1 MQPTTPRTLPTGEVP
16 VEGGSLRYAVE
27 GSGPP
32 ILVLGS
38 AAYYRRTFSVGLR
51 EQATLVFVD
60 ARHFGR
66 LRPEYDPAGTSV
78 ETYVG
83 DIERI
88 RTEIGLESTTV
99 LGHSHHGN
107 LALEYVT
114 RHPDAATGLV
124 LIGTP
129 PVGVRATREA
139 GRRYWG
145 SRASDHR
152 KRVLRRNRDALGSG
166 GSPERSK
173 GEAFVARYVAE
184 GPRYWHDPT
193 FDASPLW
200 RDVPLNMRAI
210 DAFRRLFEDFELG
223 AVGSV
228 LQEVPTLVVMG
239 RHDYVVPPT
248 LWDDVAPGYQAL
260 SFHVLDRSGHTPQL
274 EEPRLF
280 DRILLEWLGDA
291 TTVPEG
297 PREEP
302 E

>member
-1 MQPTTPRTLPTGEVP
+1 
-16 VEGGSLRYAVE
+16 
-27 GSGPP
+27 P

-38 AAYYRRTFSVGLR
+38 VTYYRRTFSVGLR
-51 EQATLVFVD
+51 ERATLVFVD

-88 RTEIGLESTTV
+88 RTEIGLQSTTV
-99 LGHSHHGN
+99 LGHSHYGN

-139 GRRYWG
+139 GRRYWA
-145 SRASDHR
+145 SRASDYR
-152 KRVLRRNRDALGSG
+152 KRVLRSNRDALRSG
-166 GSPERSK
+166 RSLERSRR
-173 GEAFVARYVAE
+173 EAFVARYVAE

-200 RDVPLNMRAI
+200 RDVPLNMEVV
-210 DAFRRLFEDFELG
+210 DAFRGLFEDFELG
-223 AVGSV
+223 AVRRV
-228 LQEVPTLVVMG
+228 LEAVPTLAVMG

-248 LWDDVAPGYQAL
+248 LWDDMAPTHRAL
-260 SFHVLDRSGHTPQL
+260 SCHVLDRSGHTPQL

-280 DRILLEWLGDA
+280 DRILLQWLGDA
-291 TTVPEG
+291 TTVGERL
-297 PREEP
+297 REEA

>member
-1 MQPTTPRTLPTGEVP
+1 M
-16 VEGGSLRYAVE
+16 
-27 GSGPP
+27 
-32 ILVLGS
+32 
-38 AAYYRRTFSVGLR
+38 
-51 EQATLVFVD
+51 VFVD

-88 RTEIGLESTTV
+88 RTEIGLGSTAV

-107 LALEYVT
+107 LALEYVN
-114 RHPDAATGLV
+114 RHPDAATGVV

-129 PVGVRATREA
+129 PVGVGATREA
-139 GRRYWG
+139 GRRYWA

-152 KRVLRRNRDALGSG
+152 KRVLRNNRDALGSG
-166 GSPERSK
+166 RFPERSQ

-200 RDVPLNMRAI
+200 RDVPLNMRAV
-210 DAFRRLFEDFELG
+210 DAFRGLFEDFELG
-223 AVGSV
+223 AVRRV
-228 LQEVPTLVVMG
+228 LEEVPTLVVMG

-248 LWDDVAPGYQAL
+248 LWDDVAPTCRAL

-280 DRILLEWLGDA
+280 DRILLEWLGNA
-291 TTVPEG
+291 TTVGEG
-297 PREEP
+297 PREET